1 MFAFTTYCISVGHFT
16 PDLVFFFLLGLTEM
30 FKINF
35 NQFEK
40 LMISFH
46 CSNTHLLV
54 HLFTFTIRGKH
65 ESYSR

>member
-16 PDLVFFFLLGLTEM
+16 PDLVFFLLGLTEM

-54 HLFTFTIRGKH
+54 RFYH
-65 ESYSR
+65 

>member
-1 MFAFTTYCISVGHFT
+1 
-16 PDLVFFFLLGLTEM
+16 M

-35 NQFEK
+35 NEFEK

-54 HLFTFTIRGKH
+54 RFYHKRQARELFQIKLLIGFCRVISCFPALATG
-65 ESYSR
+65 

>member
-16 PDLVFFFLLGLTEM
+16 PDLVFFLLGLTEM

-35 NQFEK
+35 NEFEK

-54 HLFTFTIRGKH
+54 RFYH
-65 ESYSR
+65 